1 MGVKQGDDRPLEGM
15 GLKMGEGPLEEL
27 LLAAAGTGVE
37 VRRPLFCLIGLV
49 IGSGDAAAA
58 ENFCSRVDVQSV
70 LPDEPAQALR
80 LPAKKIL
87 KVNAWRA
94 VRGIKFHIP
103 LFGCTLSEF

>member
-27 LLAAAGTGVE
+27 LLAAGTGVE

-49 IGSGDAAAA
+49 IGSGEAAAAA

-80 LPAKKIL
+80 LPAKKY
-87 KVNAWRA
+87 
-94 VRGIKFHIP
+94 
-103 LFGCTLSEF
+103 

>member
-1 MGVKQGDDRPLEGM
+1 MGVRQGDDRPLEGM

-49 IGSGDAAAA
+49 IGSGEAAAAA
-58 ENFCSRVDVQSV
+58 ENFCSRVDVQSL

-80 LPAKKIL
+80 LPAKKY
-87 KVNAWRA
+87 
-94 VRGIKFHIP
+94 
-103 LFGCTLSEF
+103 

>member
-27 LLAAAGTGVE
+27 LLAAGTGVE

-70 LPDEPAQALR
+70 PPDEPAQALR
-80 LPAKKIL
+80 LPAKKY
-87 KVNAWRA
+87 
-94 VRGIKFHIP
+94 
-103 LFGCTLSEF
+103 